1 MPKPVN
7 VRVTTI
13 DAELE
18 FAIQPNTTGKQ
29 LFDQVVKTIG
39 LREIWFFGLQY
50 TDSKGYQTWLKL
62 NKKVLSQDVK
72 KESPLQF
79 KFRAKF
85 YPEDV
90 AEEIIQ
96 DITLRLFYL
105 QVKNAILSDEIYCP
119 PETSVL
125 LASYAV
131 QAKYGDFQ
139 KDLHAPGFLANDRLL
154 PERVMQQHKL
164 SREEWEERI
173 TNWYGEHRGM
183 LREDAM
189 MEYLKIAQDLEMYGV
204 NYFEIKNKKGTE
216 LWLGVDALG
225 LNIYEKDDRLT
236 PKIGFPWSEI
246 RNISFNDRKFVIKPI
261 DKKAPDFV
269 FFAPRL
275 RINKRILTLC
285 MGNHELY
292 MRRRKPDTIEV
303 QQMKAQNKEEK
314 LAKQQEREKLQR
326 EIAARE
332 KAEKMQ
338 AEYEERFRSMQQE
351 MERRQGELSTAQET
365 IRKLEEQ
372 LRETQVAKEEL
383 VQQQQELHEMMI
395 RLEESKNLEAEE
407 RARLED
413 EINSK
418 RTEVEEIVSEV
429 QRKEEENRQLQQEM
443 EEARRR
449 QDEASQALIAA
460 STTPKHHHLQVAQY
474 WKHFPQISQ
483 SGQKGFRTSKV
494 LLEEMDGA
502 SDDDEDDEKMTNGDT
517 SRDLMSYDDDVN
529 DPVNERITLAEKNE
543 RLQSQLRSLKEDLAN
558 TRDDQAETTMDKI
571 HKENVKQGRDKYKTL
586 REVRKGNTKRRVDQ
600 FENM

>member
-18 FAIQPNTTGKQ
+18 FAIQPKTTGKQ

-62 NKKVLSQDVK
+62 NKNVLAQDVK

-139 KDLHAPGFLANDRLL
+139 KDLHKPGFLANDRLL

-332 KAEKMQ
+332 KAEKLQ

-351 MERRQGELSTAQET
+351 MERRQSELSTAQGT

-372 LRETQVAKEEL
+372 LKETQVAKDEL
-383 VQQQQELHEMMI
+383 VAQQQELHEMMI
-395 RLEESKNLEAEE
+395 RLEESKTMEAEE
-407 RARLED
+407 RARLEE

-418 RTEVEEIVSEV
+418 RSEVEDILTEV
-429 QRKEEENRQLQQEM
+429 QRKEEENRQLQEEM
-443 EEARRR
+443 DAARQRQEEA
-449 QDEASQALIAA
+449 SKALMAV
-460 STTPKHHHLQVAQY
+460 STTPSHHHLRE
-474 WKHFPQISQ
+474 
-483 SGQKGFRTSKV
+483 G
-494 LLEEMDGA
+494 
-502 SDDDEDDEKMTNGDT
+502 DDDSEDEEHETMNGNV
-517 SRDLMSYDDDVN
+517 SRGGDLRDDDDDVS
-529 DPVNERITLAEKNE
+529 DPVNERLTLAEKNE
-543 RLQSQLRSLKEDLAN
+543 RLQSQLRSLKEDLAH